1 MERMQKGWK
10 GWKPVRQ
17 EGYQVGRMFGKKARR
32 QDDMKASEKAEG
44 IEAKQECRMAVRKG
58 RSGCLEGKQ

>member
-32 QDDMKASEKAEG
+32 QDDMKASEKAE
-44 IEAKQECRMAVRKG
+44 
-58 RSGCLEGKQ
+58 